1 MESKNHEFFTLKKK
15 IITITDKSA
24 IHREFL
30 ELHHNFS
37 SELILVKV
45 RHQEQQQLLFRP
57 LPPNLLAVKNKE
69 K

>member
-1 MESKNHEFFTLKKK
+1 M
-15 IITITDKSA
+15 ITITDKSA
-24 IHREFL
+24 IHSAFL

-37 SELILVKV
+37 SELILIKV